1 MEAVATVL
9 VLLCLVTL
17 LALLTQRWT
26 IPYPTIMVLTGLAI
40 ALVPRLPA
48 VNLTPDLVFLI
59 FLPPLLYA
67 AATET
72 PWHDF
77 RKNLRPIVF
86 LAIGLV
92 VATTLA
98 VGLVA
103 KWLVPGIPWA
113 AAFALGAIISPPDA
127 VAATSL
133 TRRLPMPR
141 RIITILEGESL
152 LNDATGLVLYRMAVV
167 AATTGSFTWS
177 SSLSMFLSSSL
188 GGIAIGLLAGWLLV
202 FIHRQL
208 DDPVIETM
216 LSLLTPYAVY
226 LPCEEWHLSG
236 VLAVVTTGLYF
247 QRHAHRAF
255 SAATRLHAQAVWD
268 SVLFV
273 LNGLTFIF
281 IGLGLRDVM
290 RAINHE
296 PWWWNATIAG
306 SIVMVTILTRML
318 WILPTALAPRWLHA
332 ADDPAA
338 GRLPW
343 SHRCIIAWTGMRGV
357 VSLAAALALPIGFPH
372 RELILFVVFGV
383 ILATLV
389 AQSMSLP
396 WLIGRLGVSATGR
409 STLEQE
415 MDARL
420 WTLVAANR
428 YLDEAAGGLGV
439 SHRDTD
445 HLRNYF
451 ETHAN
456 RVLANLAL
464 ELEHVDAENFHRAPA
479 YRSLHLG
486 ALQAQRDRLIALEKE
501 GIIESEVMMQLCRE
515 IDLEETRLRS
525 PTQLADRPPGGE
537 SRAGM
542 DN

>member
-1 MEAVATVL
+1 
-9 VLLCLVTL
+9 
-17 LALLTQRWT
+17 
-26 IPYPTIMVLTGLAI
+26 MVLTGLAI
-40 ALVPRLPA
+40 ALVPNLPA
-48 VNLTPDLVFLI
+48 VHLTPDIVFLI

-77 RKNLRPIVF
+77 RKNLRPIIF

-92 VATTLA
+92 VATTLV
-98 VGLVA
+98 VGVVA
-103 KWLVPGIPWA
+103 KWLLPGIPWA

-152 LNDATGLVLYRMAVV
+152 LNDATGLVLYRMAVI
-167 AATTGSFTWS
+167 AATTGSFSWS

-188 GGIAIGLLAGWLLV
+188 GGIAIGLTAGWLLV

-208 DDPVIETM
+208 EDPVIETM

-247 QRHAHRAF
+247 QRHAHGVF
-255 SAATRLHAQAVWD
+255 SAATRLHARAVWD

-306 SIVMVTILTRML
+306 SIVLVIILTRML

-332 ADDPAA
+332 ADDPVA

-343 SHRCIIAWTGMRGV
+343 SHLCIIGWTGMRGV
-357 VSLAAALALPIGFPH
+357 VSLAAALALPLGFPH

-396 WLIGRLGVSATGR
+396 WMIRRLGVSATGR
-409 STLEQE
+409 SRLEQE

-428 YLDEAAGGLGV
+428 YLDQAAGGLGV

-445 HLRNYF
+445 YLRNYF

-456 RVLANLAL
+456 RVLANLTL
-464 ELEHVDAENFHRAPA
+464 ELEHIDAENFRRAPA
-479 YRSLHLG
+479 CRSLHLG
-486 ALQAQRDRLIALEKE
+486 ALQAQRDRLRGLEE
-501 GIIESEVMMQLCRE
+501 DGIIDTELMMQLCRE

-525 PTQLADRPPGGE
+525 PTQLVDRLPGGE
-537 SRAGM
+537 RGAGVP
-542 DN
+542 D